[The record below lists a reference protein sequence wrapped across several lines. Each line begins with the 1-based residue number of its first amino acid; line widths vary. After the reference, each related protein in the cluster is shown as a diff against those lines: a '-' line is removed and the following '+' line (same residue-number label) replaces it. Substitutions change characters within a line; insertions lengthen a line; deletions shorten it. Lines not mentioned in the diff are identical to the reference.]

1 MSDKK
6 LTKGQYK
13 RLMKR
18 VTLQKA
24 SATLN
29 DYIKAI
35 RIQIC
40 SSNESKHHR
49 GGKNKSI
56 RERLKTS
63 AELCEKCL
71 SLYPSSKHG
80 WYFVGQVYDQLEGQI
95 GGVSLARTSRE
106 CFEKHVQLGGQ
117 HPNAYCEIA
126 QNFFQELHE
135 MNESTCT
142 LEKRRRD
149 VALECFE
156 NYRLALLHKNER
168 FAENIGSYVRDV
180 SGTRSNCCL
189 SAFVVFVVF
198 FFLIRRRLSF

>member
-35 RIQIC
+35 RIQIG

-71 SLYPSSKHG
+71 SLYPSSKLG
-80 WYFVGQVYDQLEGQI
+80 WYFVGEVYDHLEGQI
-95 GGVSLARTSRE
+95 GGVSLARTSLS
-106 CFEKHVQLGGQ
+106 CFERHVQLGGQ
-117 HPNAYCEIA
+117 HPHAYFEIA
-126 QNFFQELHE
+126 QNFCQELQE
-135 MNESTCT
+135 MNESTSTCT

-156 NYRLALLHKNER
+156 NYRLALLHKNEH
-168 FAENIGSYVRDV
+168 FEENKGSYVRDV

-198 FFLIRRRLSF
+198 FF